1 MRPSPRRPAVAGGD
15 GADAGRG
22 GHPSARPHCRAFRQ
36 GEEAKSTSR
45 SVISRQF
52 VRQTETALAELM
64 VRDLNRVEHQSA
76 HARWRAH
83 GRALRGG
90 HAGHHRRRDERA
102 GWAVGGLH
110 GEQDSG
116 PCPAGRSGRRR
127 SALRRR
133 AAGGPSTAPG
143 RCRRAV
149 REVLGAN
156 ALIQRC
162 RWIMP
167 MFGLCRC

>member
-36 GEEAKSTSR
+36 GEEAKSTSH

-64 VRDLNRVEHQSA
+64 VRDVNRVEHQSA

-90 HAGHHRRRDERA
+90 HAGHHRRRDKGA
-102 GWAVGGLH
+102 DWAVGRLQ
-110 GEQDSG
+110 ENKTVV
-116 PCPAGRSGRRR
+116 R
-127 SALRRR
+127 ALL
-133 AAGGPSTAPG
+133 ADLVDAVCASTTGCWWSLDGAKALSAGGA
-143 RCRRAV
+143 
-149 REVLGAN
+149 
-156 ALIQRC
+156 
-162 RWIMP
+162 
-167 MFGLCRC
+167 